1 MHLISHAMI
10 VLSVCTGIAAAEA
23 PPTHSAISDKKWEL
37 VWSDE
42 FDGTAVDKTK
52 WYLTDAAVVKNN
64 EKQYYSPENVSV
76 GNGLLTILAEK
87 KAQGGREYTSGH
99 LDTKDKFAMT
109 FGRWE
114 CRAKL
119 PKTKAV
125 WPAIWM
131 LRQAGGWPPE
141 IDIMEML
148 GHDPKTVYG
157 STHYGKLPN
166 NQHTTDKFSGPDF
179 SEDFHEF
186 ACEWY
191 PDRVE
196 FFVDGEKY
204 STQTKSIPF
213 EPFYFILNV
222 AVGGDWPGF
231 PDNTT
236 VLPQKMLVDW
246 VRVFRPAG
254 DAKPHLLVR
263 MAGGGRVTTEP
274 NQWQFKPG
282 EKVRLTAEADIGYK
296 FVRWNGVGAENAT
309 LSPLTVVMD
318 TSRDVTPVFEATADA
333 PMLLSKGK
341 RVEASGSENDALNA
355 SLAVDGK
362 VATRWGSRFQD
373 HEWITIDLGETRK
386 ISLVRLNWEDS
397 HATAYTL
404 EASDD
409 NKTWRTLKHVSNGH
423 GGKEV
428 LECAGSGRYV
438 RLTGHKRHSQY
449 GISLWEFEIYGP
461 K

>member
-1 MHLISHAMI
+1 MHRISSAMML
-10 VLSVCTGIAAAEA
+10 LSLCAGLAPASA
-23 PPTHSAISDKKWEL
+23 PPTQSAINDKKWEL

-42 FDGTAVDKTK
+42 FDGTAVDQTK

-64 EKQYYSPENVSV
+64 EKQYYSPANASV
-76 GNGLLTILAEK
+76 AGGVLTILAEK

-99 LDTKDKFAMT
+99 LDTKDKFAMA

-166 NQHTTDKFSGPDF
+166 NQHTTEKFTGPDF

-191 PDRVE
+191 PDRVD
-196 FFVDGEKY
+196 FFVDGVKF
-204 STQTKSIPF
+204 STQTKSVPF

-246 VRVFRPAG
+246 VRVFRPAN
-254 DAKPHLLVR
+254 DTQPHLLVR
-263 MAGGGRVTTEP
+263 LTEGGRVTTAP
-274 NQWQFKPG
+274 NQWQFKRG
-282 EKVRLTAEADIGYK
+282 EKVRLTAEPDIGYK
-296 FVRWNGVGAENAT
+296 FARWTGVPDTGATQSVLE
-309 LSPLTVVMD
+309 VVMD
-318 TSRDVTPVFEATADA
+318 ASRDITPVFEASPDA
-333 PMLLSKGK
+333 PLLLSGGK
-341 RVEASGSENDALNA
+341 RVEVSGSENDAFNP

-362 VATRWGSRFQD
+362 AATRWSSRFQD

-409 NKTWRTLKHVSNGH
+409 NKVWRTLKHVSDGR
-423 GGKEV
+423 GGKNVYACEGT
-428 LECAGSGRYV
+428 ARYV
-438 RLTGHKRHSQY
+438 RLTGHKRHSKY
-449 GISLWEFEIYGP
+449 GISLWEFEVFGP
-461 K
+461 R

>member
-1 MHLISHAMI
+1 MQMISHA
-10 VLSVCTGIAAAEA
+10 VLALSVYSGLAAAQA
-23 PPTHSAISDKKWEL
+23 PTHSAITDKSKWEL

-42 FDGTAVDKTK
+42 FDGTAVDTSK

-64 EKQYYSPENVSV
+64 EKQYYSPANVSV
-76 GNGLLTILAEK
+76 GDGMLTILAEK

-99 LDTKDKFAMT
+99 LDTKDKFAMA

-119 PKTKAV
+119 PKTKGV

-166 NQHTTDKFSGPDF
+166 NQHTTEKFTGPDF

-196 FFVDGEKY
+196 FFVDGQKY
-204 STQTKSIPF
+204 STQTKSVPF

-246 VRVFRPAG
+246 VRVFRPA
-254 DAKPHLLVR
+254 DAAQPHLLVR
-263 MAGGGRVTTEP
+263 MTEGGRVNTEP
-274 NQWQFKPG
+274 NKWQFKRG
-282 EKVRLTAEADIGYK
+282 EKVRLTAEPDVGYT
-296 FVRWNGVGAENAT
+296 FVRWNGVPDKGATGA
-309 LSPLTVVMD
+309 SVMLTMD
-318 TSRDVTPVFEATADA
+318 ASHDVTPVFEASPDA
-333 PMLLSKGK
+333 PVLLSKGK
-341 RVEASGSENDALNA
+341 RVEASGSENAALDA

-362 VATRWGSRFQD
+362 VATRWSSRFQD
-373 HEWITIDLGETRK
+373 NEWITVDLGESRK

-409 NKTWRTLKHVSNGH
+409 NKTWRTIKHVTSGK

-428 LECAGSGRYV
+428 IACDSNGRYV

-449 GISLWEFEIYGP
+449 GISLWEFEVYGP